1 MGREVC
7 FGDFDSDA
15 LAAAGFQGMY
25 NSTALIR
32 MPTEGFGRNI
42 SNQIYKPDFD
52 ESLLQR
58 ARQHR
63 IGHAP
68 QRLKLKIKSFDASA
82 LASISRWSY
91 SLYFVPPPSPPH
103 LSPSEKRKA
112 RREARIEKRRAKRE
126 REAKKLAKARQEARK
141 AERREAKKARKA
153 RQAEDARRRRALRQ
167 AKRILVKRGWVPR
180 DAEVNTTMLR
190 SELQKAR
197 TENKP
202 AKVSTLTRMLA
213 SVEPA
218 NE

>member
-1 MGREVC
+1 MG
-7 FGDFDSDA
+7 DA

-91 SLYFVPPPSPPH
+91 SLYFVPPPSPPSPPPSPPP

-153 RQAEDARRRRALRQ
+153 RQAEDARRRR
-167 AKRILVKRGWVPR
+167 
-180 DAEVNTTMLR
+180 
-190 SELQKAR
+190 
-197 TENKP
+197 
-202 AKVSTLTRMLA
+202 
-213 SVEPA
+213 
-218 NE
+218 

>member
-1 MGREVC
+1 MELLTVLC
-7 FGDFDSDA
+7 SA
-15 LAAAGFQGMY
+15 
-25 NSTALIR
+25 TK
-32 MPTEGFGRNI
+32 PTE
-42 SNQIYKPDFD
+42 S
-52 ESLLQR
+52 
-58 ARQHR
+58 
-63 IGHAP
+63 
-68 QRLKLKIKSFDASA
+68 SA
-82 LASISRWSY
+82 K
-91 SLYFVPPPSPPH
+91 PPPSPPPGLPPSPPQ

-218 NE
+218 NESFRASALGSERKHSL